1 MAYLYESEIEEMAI
15 GELKK
20 LGYTYVS
27 GNDLTPDTAPL
38 ERKNFAEVILR
49 DRCFNALKR
58 INPQLPDVAI
68 ETVLKSLYQVV
79 GTYQVNDNENFHR
92 YLTDGIPVEYRKNG
106 SIVGDCAYLID
117 PNDSPGVNDFLVV
130 NQFTII
136 EKGVNKRPDI
146 IIFVNGIPLVTIE
159 LKNAADLNAT
169 IKKAFEQIKTYKQ
182 VIPQLFSY
190 NEICVISDGLE
201 AKIGSYTAPF
211 SRFSTW
217 KTKDGLSN
225 ASPFED
231 ELSVAINGLFNRR
244 TFIDFILNFV
254 AFEKTKIENKD
265 KKIIRI
271 ETIKKIAAYH
281 QYYAVNKAVSSTIHA
296 SDKNGDK
303 KAGVV
308 WHTQGSGKSLS
319 MVFYTGKLV
328 KAMNNPTVI
337 VITDRNDL
345 DDQLFDTFA
354 NNTGLLRQPPHQ
366 AESTEQLKELLHV
379 SSGGIIFTTIQKF
392 SPNDGASKFDTLSD
406 RHNIVVIADEAHR
419 TQYGFD
425 AKLRDIKGKDDNIVG
440 QKISYGFAKYM
451 HDALPNATY
460 IGFTGTPVESKD
472 ANTPA
477 VFGNY
482 IDIYDIAQAVEDKI
496 TVKIY
501 YESRLAKVNLTEEGR
516 ALVEQFDTELDTPSE
531 NDEDDLSDAD
541 EAKAKWTTLE
551 KIVGTPERIHN
562 VANDIVHHFEAR
574 QEVFEGKAIIVA
586 MSRKIAVDLYD
597 AIIALRPE
605 WHNGDLD
612 KGSIKV
618 VMTSSSSDGPS
629 IQKHHTTK
637 SQRKA
642 LAARMKD
649 ANDPLKIAIVRD
661 MWLTGFDAPC
671 LHTMYVD
678 KPMKGHNLMQAIARV
693 NRVFLDKPGGLIVD
707 YIGIGTSLKQALNFY
722 AESGGKGMPAE
733 NQIRATEILIEKIEV
748 VRQMLHGFNYSR
760 FFDSNVKEKL
770 SIILQAENHILGLHD
785 GKGRFIKEVS
795 LLGQAYALSK
805 PSDEAI
811 NNAEEV
817 AFFQAIKARLCKFEG
832 ERHESKERYD
842 SVIKNIVST
851 AISSDEV
858 VDIFEAAGI
867 DKPDISILS
876 DEFLQEV
883 KSMQYKN
890 VALELLK
897 KLLNDEVKIR
907 TKRNIAQSKT
917 LMEML
922 DSAIN
927 KYQNNL
933 ITTAEVIDELIKIAQ
948 DLKKADMRSSE
959 MGLTSDEL
967 AFYDALSLNDSASE
981 VLGDEQLRII
991 AREVADKVR
1000 KNATIDWAVKESVRA
1015 RLMVIVRRILKKY
1028 GYPPD
1033 KQERAIQLVMTQA
1046 ANLADDWSKE

>member
-1 MAYLYESEIEEMAI
+1 M
-15 GELKK
+15 
-20 LGYTYVS
+20 T
-27 GNDLTPDTAPL
+27 
-38 ERKNFAEVILR
+38 F
-49 DRCFNALKR
+49 
-58 INPQLPDVAI
+58 
-68 ETVLKSLYQVV
+68 
-79 GTYQVNDNENFHR
+79 
-92 YLTDGIPVEYRKNG
+92 
-106 SIVGDCAYLID
+106 
-117 PNDSPGVNDFLVV
+117 
-130 NQFTII
+130 
-136 EKGVNKRPDI
+136 
-146 IIFVNGIPLVTIE
+146 E

-169 IKKAFEQIKTYKQ
+169 VKKAYEQLKTYKAA
-182 VIPQLFSY
+182 IPQLFSY

-201 AKIGSYTAPF
+201 AKVGSYTAPF

-217 KTKDGLSN
+217 KTKDGLSD

-231 ELSVAINGLFNRR
+231 ELSVTLNGLFNRN
-244 TFIDFILNFV
+244 TLIDYILNFV
-254 AFEKTKIENKD
+254 AFEKAKIEND
-265 KKIIRI
+265 EKKIIRI

-281 QYYAVNKAVSSTIHA
+281 QYYAVNKAVASTIHA
-296 SDKNGDK
+296 ADKNGNK

-354 NNTGLLRQPPHQ
+354 DNIELLRQPPQQ
-366 AESTEQLKELLHV
+366 AESTEQLKDLLRV
-379 SSGGIIFTTIQKF
+379 ASGGIIFTTIQKF
-392 SPNDGASKFDTLSD
+392 SPTDGTSKFDMLSD

-425 AKLRDIKGKDDNIVG
+425 AKLHDIKDKDNNVIG
-440 QKISYGFAKYM
+440 QRVSYGFAKYM

-516 ALVEQFDTELDTPSE
+516 ALVEQFDTELESPSE
-531 NDEDDLSDAD
+531 SDEALSDAD

-551 KIVGTPERIHN
+551 KIVGNPERIKN
-562 VANDIVHHFEAR
+562 VANDIVRHFEAR

-586 MSRKIAVDLYD
+586 MSRRIAVELYD
-597 AIIALRPE
+597 AIISLRPE
-605 WHNGDLD
+605 WHNDDLD
-612 KGSIKV
+612 KGCIKV
-618 VMTSSSSDGPS
+618 VMTSSSSDGPN

-649 ANDPLKIAIVRD
+649 VNDPLKIVIVRD

-733 NQIRATEILIEKIEV
+733 NQIRATEIMIEKLEV
-748 VRQMLHGFNYSR
+748 VRQMLHGFDYTC
-760 FFDSNVKEKL
+760 FFDASVKAKL
-770 SIILQAENHILGLHD
+770 SIILQAENHVLGLPD
-785 GKGRFIKEVS
+785 GKARFVKEVS

-805 PSDEAI
+805 PSDEAMK
-811 NNAEEV
+811 NTEEI
-817 AFFQAIKARLCKFEG
+817 AFFQAVKARLCKFEG
-832 ERHESKERYD
+832 DRHEGKDQYD
-842 SVIKNIVST
+842 SVIKSIVST

-858 VDIFEAAGI
+858 VDIFDAAGI

-897 KLLNDEVKIR
+897 KLLNDEVKVR

-922 DSAIN
+922 DGAIN

-933 ITTAEVIDELIKIAQ
+933 LTTAEVIDELIKIAQ
-948 DLKKADMRSSE
+948 DLKKADMRSLE
-959 MGLTSDEL
+959 MGLSSDEL
-967 AFYDALSLNDSASE
+967 AFYDALSLNDSATE

-1033 KQERAIQLVMTQA
+1033 KQEQAIQLVMTQA
-1046 ANLADDWSKE
+1046 ANLADDWAQE